1 MEKKRTI
8 ARRSLAGTPRAG
20 PSGEGSLETLPD
32 DVVVEILVRVPDV
45 ADLFRCAATCKRYR
59 LLIAEPSFPRRRWP
73 EGVSH
78 LSSLLGLFAVQQ
90 PREEPTE
97 GDSTAAP
104 MPPFTPVPWCSL
116 GERYS
121 FLTCPWPPDSQA
133 AVLTSRRGLLV
144 LRFVPLNEPTN
155 GYDKTMNLA
164 LYDPIAG
171 EGRDL
176 PELKSDSPF
185 QIEGCALLTHAD
197 CCPDETRWATSWSFF
212 KVLIIG
218 GDRDEPR
225 HSRHVF
231 TSTESSWSTPRECYD
246 SLEDDNVRVVSQQI
260 GAVVCHGGIAYW
272 LFKNTSNL
280 YALSVCARTT
290 EMTLTRLP
298 VTPDQT
304 QPLLGVTNDGTPCLL
319 RLDGKCIM
327 LEIWTPWSDRMSG
340 DSNTGRWHRTKMIEL
355 QRPERAKIDQV
366 ECVCV
371 GQTSGILLVKDNQED
386 MYIVDLQTGAM
397 EAVTN
402 WFRGIVVMAIPFEM
416 DWPEFF
422 TRNLANTRIERAKV
436 GGVL

>member
-1 MEKKRTI
+1 M
-8 ARRSLAGTPRAG
+8 
-20 PSGEGSLETLPD
+20 ETLPD
-32 DVVVEILVRVPDV
+32 DVVVEILVRVTDV
-45 ADLFRCAATCKRYR
+45 ADLFRCAATCRRCR
-59 LLIAEPSFPRRRWP
+59 LLIAEPSFLRRRWP

-78 LSSLLGLFAVQQ
+78 LSSLLGLFVVQQ

-104 MPPFTPVPWCSL
+104 MPPFTPVPWCSI

-121 FLTCPWPPDSQA
+121 FLTVPWPPDSQA

-144 LRFVPLNEPTN
+144 VRFVPLNEPTN
-155 GYDKTMNLA
+155 GYEKIMNLA

-171 EGRDL
+171 RGRDL
-176 PELKSDSPF
+176 PELKSDRPF
-185 QIEGCALLTHAD
+185 RIEGCALLTHAD
-197 CCPDETRWATSWSFF
+197 CCPDETASSFF

-225 HSRHVF
+225 HNLHVF
-231 TSTESSWSTPRECYD
+231 TSTESSSSWGTPRECYD
-246 SLEDDNVRVVSQQI
+246 SLEDDDTRVVSQQTT
-260 GAVVCHGGIAYW
+260 AVVCHGIAHW
-272 LFKNTSNL
+272 LFKNASNL

-290 EMTLTRLP
+290 EMSLTRLP

-319 RLDGKCIM
+319 RLDGKYIM
-327 LEIWTPWSDRMSG
+327 LEIWTRPSHNMSRES
-340 DSNTGRWHRTKMIEL
+340 DSNTGCWHRTKMINL
-355 QRPERAKIDQV
+355 QRPEHGKIDQV
-366 ECVCV
+366 QCVCV

-402 WFRGIVVMAIPFEM
+402 WFHGIVVMAIPFEM

-422 TRNLANTRIERAKV
+422 TRNLANSRIERAKL